1 MHGSGKV
8 VTHEQ
13 VPGYRFELYDAE
25 PNDVARALAALL
37 DRNIDR
43 CPARARTAR
52 RIPRPVVVHDTDTDT
67 TATVAWEQDRA
78 TVYNDLAGRP
88 SIIVRADTDRLRDV
102 WRLPVTGG
110 GPRPDDT
117 ATGSKLAAGRHSLG
131 QIAGRRI
138 RVTGLLRHPLTAL
151 QFLSLLSRAE

>member
-1 MHGSGKV
+1 MRVSGKV
-8 VTHEQ
+8 VTHER

-37 DRNIDR
+37 DQNVVR
-43 CPARARTAR
+43 CPARGRTAR
-52 RIPRPVVVHDTDTDT
+52 RILRPVVVHDTDTDT
-67 TATVAWEQDRA
+67 PATVACEQDRA

-88 SIIVRADTDRLRDV
+88 SIIVRADTDRLRDI
-102 WRLPVTGG
+102 WRLPVTGAG
-110 GPRPDDT
+110 SPPVGA
-117 ATGSKLAAGRHSLG
+117 ATGSRLTAGRHILG

-151 QFLSLLSRAE
+151 QFLSLLSPAK